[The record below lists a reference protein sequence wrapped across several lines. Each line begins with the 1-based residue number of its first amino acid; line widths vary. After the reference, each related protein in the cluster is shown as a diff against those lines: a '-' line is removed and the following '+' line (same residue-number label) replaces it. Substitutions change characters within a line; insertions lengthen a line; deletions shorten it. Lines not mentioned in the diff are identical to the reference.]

1 MTKGWAAIMS
11 GMGFSTIV
19 TAAALGSAG
28 CGGNDAANAPAAG
41 SGDTAFAALVTEIT
55 DDYYKTNPS
64 AATYLGVHTYDDE
77 LEDLSAAGQAA
88 VADRARGF
96 RARLDALDPAT
107 LSEDAR
113 IDREFLQHEMDATV
127 LRSTVVRMWAKDP
140 DLYTSGATNAVYTVM
155 KRSYAPAGERLRH
168 VIARE
173 RKMPA
178 MLLEA
183 RTNLVNPPRIFT
195 EIAIEQIDGIRGFF
209 KNDLTLAFADVEDAA
224 LQKEFRAAN
233 DAVIAALGDYKTWL
247 QKELLPKANGD
258 YALGADTYSKFLA
271 ATEMIDQPLDTLLQV
286 AEANRKANEDAFVA
300 TARQIDPSKPADE
313 VLLAVEAKHPPA
325 AELLPTT
332 QAMLD
337 GLRQFLVDKRIV
349 TIPASA
355 PARVQETPPF
365 MRSTT
370 SASMDTPGPFET
382 SASEA
387 YYNMTLPDPR
397 WPKAEQLDF
406 MRQWYYAAIS
416 NVSVHE
422 VYPGH
427 YLQFLYAREFP
438 TLTRK
443 VFSTN
448 TNAEGWAHYAEQMVL
463 DEGLHAD
470 DPSYRLAQLQD
481 ALLRNI
487 RFIAGIKMHTEGMT
501 VDQARQLF
509 ETQGHQPPAVALSE
523 AKRGAGDPLYG
534 YYTMGKLA
542 ILKLRDDYK
551 RKMGA
556 NYSLQGFHDQ
566 FIKVGPLP
574 LPLVR
579 QKMLGE
585 RGSIF

>member
-1 MTKGWAAIMS
+1 MTKGWAAIM
-11 GMGFSTIV
+11 GFSAMV
-19 TAAALGSAG
+19 AAATVGSAG
-28 CGGNDAANAPAAG
+28 CGGKDAAGTPAAG
-41 SGDTAFAALVTEIT
+41 SGDAAFAALVTEIT
-55 DDYYKTNPS
+55 DDYYRTNPS
-64 AATYLGVHTYDDE
+64 AATYLGVHTYDDA

-88 VADRARGF
+88 AAGRAKAF
-96 RARLDALDPAT
+96 RARLDAIDPAT
-107 LSEDAR
+107 LTEDAR
-113 IDREFLQHEMDATV
+113 IDREFLQREMDATV
-127 LRSTVVRMWAKDP
+127 LRAETVRMWAKDP

-155 KRSYAPAGERLRH
+155 KRSYAPADERLRH

-173 RKMPA
+173 RKMPG

-183 RTNLVNPPRIFT
+183 RKNLVNPPRIFT
-195 EIAIEQIDGIRGFF
+195 EIAIEQVDGIQGFF
-209 KNDLTLAFADVEDAA
+209 RNDLTLAFADVKDAA
-224 LQKEFRAAN
+224 LVKEFHQVN

-247 QKELLPKANGD
+247 QKELLPTATGD
-258 YALGADTYSKFLA
+258 YALGADTYSKLLT
-271 ATEMIDQPLDTLLQV
+271 ATEMVDLPLDQLLQV
-286 AEANRKANEDAFVA
+286 AETNRQANEAAFVA
-300 TARQIDPSKPADE
+300 TAKLIDPSKPADQ

-325 AELLPTT
+325 AELLQTT
-332 QAMLD
+332 QNMLD
-337 GLRQFLVDKRIV
+337 GLRQFLVDKHIV

-397 WPKAEQLDF
+397 WSRAAQLDF

-427 YLQFLYAREFP
+427 YLQFLYAPEFP

-443 VFSTN
+443 VFSAN

-487 RFIAGIKMHTEGMT
+487 RFIAGIKMHTQGMT

-509 ETQGHQPPAVALSE
+509 ETSGHQPPAVALSE

-551 RKMGA
+551 QKMGA
-556 NYSLQGFHDQ
+556 NYSLQGFHDA

-579 QKMLGE
+579 EKMLGQK
-585 RGSIF
+585 GSIF